1 MGCCLKRSINA
12 DSFKAKTLSLRYAK
26 IMIINEHNRLVICIS
41 FFLTILLSPS
51 LGLAK
56 NNSAEYKNW
65 VAQMKQAPRGPFH
78 GIRWFCKDGVILLP
92 RDYSCGVHGG
102 GVQHG
107 QRTSKAKKM
116 RASGYQLANV
126 YADFTNKKSKRFF
139 RSKKWRDD
147 FGQLLIERFLIG
159 FDDGWIF
166 RKARFYRGALQVEN
180 EVDGAKELLSGLF
193 QKVTPGTKKNNQ
205 DFLLLREAYRLL
217 PRQRK
222 SATVTTVRNLTT
234 KIANRDSKFLP
245 IRTKIHNQPDK
256 SDAGRVRTYGR
267 TKGHA
272 SFRNEYEKLAR
283 LIDKVYAPTYI
294 GSEINRFARS
304 LGAGELK
311 TKLQKTAKVLTAAA
325 NDETRLIQSAVL
337 LRELRESYPR
347 FRTSFTRY
355 KTLILSNKLE
365 QEAFTAANKLAK
377 KAGYAHRSQNLKWLK
392 ALGEVIYGS
401 GFISKREWTA
411 FNRSMANLSKQN
423 VPLGQYRK
431 ELHYLNRVP
440 GWANHWLRFHFAA
453 AINKFSRIEP
463 RSKHFIPDRLRSSPL
478 LAYGLI
484 LDALTKD
491 ANKLSGVRHQ
501 LFGDTIGAG
510 LRPLNPGMARGI
522 LRFSE
527 QGNDAFEKNS
537 IVLLPETTAELSP
550 VAGILTMGEGN
561 ALSHVQLLAGNL
573 GIPNVVI
580 ADKLQ
585 TLLHPLKDRMV
596 VLAVSPGGIV
606 QLEADSNK
614 WHEYF
619 SRQITPQLDTEIS
632 EESMIKPDLEKLDLE
647 ERSLISL
654 ADLRAIHAGRITG
667 PKAANLGELK
677 HHFPKAVT
685 SGLVIPFGVYRELLN
700 QQYTDN
706 TDNTGNIENDDKKL
720 TVFDWMQAEYERI
733 RQLGLEDR
741 ADATTKL
748 QDQLRHWILT
758 SNPGIKFR
766 KKLSKRLKEIFGKD
780 GTYAVFVRSDT
791 NVEDLPGFTGAG
803 LNLTVPNVKGYKNI
817 LNAIQRVWASP
828 FSERAF
834 AWRQQRMA
842 NPEHVY
848 PSVLLMKSVSVD
860 KSGVMLT
867 LDTITGNHDALTVA
881 VNNGIG
887 GAVQGQVAEELSI
900 DPESGIIR
908 LLADA
913 TAAKQRVLNR
923 KGGLVKKQLPADG
936 RVLAD
941 AEIKKLVELA
951 KELEV
956 KFPQRGETG
965 GKTAADVEFGFKQG
979 KLVLF
984 QVRPFLQNRRV
995 KKNHYLNTLDQAL
1008 NDSMDISVNM
1018 NEVPSS

>member
-1 MGCCLKRSINA
+1 
-12 DSFKAKTLSLRYAK
+12 
-26 IMIINEHNRLVICIS
+26 MIINKIKPIFSGIVLGLLVASLPIS
-41 FFLTILLSPS
+41 
-51 LGLAK
+51 GLAK
-56 NNSAEYKNW
+56 NSGKKGNTAIFKSW
-65 VAQMKQAPRGPFH
+65 VVQMKAAPRGPFH

-107 QRTSKAKKM
+107 QRTSKAKQI
-116 RASGYQLANV
+116 RASGYRIANV
-126 YADFTNKKSKRFF
+126 FADFTNEKKAKRFF
-139 RSKKWRDD
+139 RSKKWRENI
-147 FGQLLIERFLIG
+147 GQVLTERFLIG
-159 FDDGWIF
+159 FDDGWVF
-166 RKARFYRGALQVEN
+166 RKARFYRGALQVED
-180 EVDGAKELLSGLF
+180 EAAGAKELLGVLF
-193 QKVTPGTKKNNQ
+193 QKAAPGTRKNNQ
-205 DFLLLREAYRLL
+205 DFLLIREAYRLM

-222 SATVTTVRNLTT
+222 SATINSVRNLTT
-234 KIANRDSKFLP
+234 KIAARDAKFLP
-245 IRTKIHNQPDK
+245 IRTKIHNLPDK
-256 SDAGRVRTYGR
+256 ADARRVRDYASKYGK
-267 TKGHA
+267 TSLKKDYA
-272 SFRNEYEKLAR
+272 KLTR
-283 LIDKVYAPTYI
+283 LIQKVYAPANI
-294 GSEINRFARS
+294 ASEINRFART
-304 LGAGELK
+304 LGAGDLK
-311 TKLQKTAKVLTAAA
+311 TDLQKRAKIFTAAA
-325 NDETRLIQSAVL
+325 NDETRLLQSALL

-347 FRTSFTRY
+347 FRTRFTRY
-355 KTLILSNKLE
+355 KTLVLSHKLE

-377 KAGYAHRSQNLKWLK
+377 KASRANRSQNLKWLK

-401 GFISKREWTA
+401 GLISQREWVA
-411 FNRSMANLSKQN
+411 FNRSMANLSKPN

-440 GWANHWLRFHFAA
+440 GWANHWLQFHFAA

-463 RSKHFIPDRLRSSPL
+463 LAKHFIPDRLRSSPL

-484 LDALTKD
+484 LDALSKD

-501 LFGDTIGAG
+501 LFGETIGAG

-522 LRFSE
+522 LRFSG
-527 QGNDAFEKNS
+527 QGSQSFNKNS
-537 IVLLPETTAELSP
+537 IVLLPETTAELAP

-580 ADKLQ
+580 SDKLQ
-585 TLLHPLKDRMV
+585 SLLKPKKDSMV

-606 QLEADSNK
+606 QLEADSEK

-619 SRQITPQLDTEIS
+619 SRQITPQAVAETGEDA
-632 EESMIKPDLEKLDLE
+632 MIKPDMEKLDLD

-654 ADLRAIHAGRITG
+654 ADLRATQAGRITG

-677 HHFPKAVT
+677 HFFPQAVT
-685 SGLVIPFGVYRELLN
+685 SGLVIPFGVFREFLD
-700 QQYTDN
+700 QPFDKN
-706 TDNTGNIENDDKKL
+706 TDNNSADGKL
-720 TVFDWMQAEYERI
+720 TVFEWMQAEYARI
-733 RQLGLEDR
+733 RQLDSAQR
-741 ADATTKL
+741 AEATSKL
-748 QDQLRHWILT
+748 QDKLRHWIL
-758 SNPGIKFR
+758 SANPGKKFR
-766 KKLSKRLKEIFGKD
+766 KQLVKRLKQTFGKD
-780 GTYAVFVRSDT
+780 GSYAVFVRSDT

-817 LNAIQRVWASP
+817 LKAIQQVWASP
-828 FSERAF
+828 FSKRAF

-848 PSVLLMKSVSVD
+848 PSVLLLKSVPVD

-867 LDTITGNHDALTVA
+867 LDTITGKQDALTIA

-900 DPESGIIR
+900 DPQSGTIR

-913 TAAKQRVLNR
+913 TAAKQRVLSR
-923 KGGLVKKQLPADG
+923 KGGLLKKQLPADG
-936 RVLAD
+936 RVLSGAD
-941 AEIKKLVELA
+941 IKELINLS
-951 KELEV
+951 KELEA

-965 GKTAADVEFGFKQG
+965 EKTAADIEFGFKKG

-1018 NEVPSS
+1018 DEVPSS